1 MLFCFAILLQEN
13 HSSCLLL
20 TYNSGQDPKTQ
31 VVQQY
36 CWTVLPYGFKISS
49 ALFGKMLARDLR
61 NFMLDEG
68 LVHQYV
74 DDLLIA
80 SPTYNKL
87 STKYRKNPEL
97 SGIVD
102 MFSQKKAQICKQQFT
117 YLGFVLSQGQ

>member
-1 MLFCFAILLQEN
+1 
-13 HSSCLLL
+13 
-20 TYNSGQDPKTQ
+20 
-31 VVQQY
+31 
-36 CWTVLPYGFKISS
+36 
-49 ALFGKMLARDLR
+49 MLARDLR

-68 LVHQYV
+68 LLHQYV

-87 STKYRKNPEL
+87 STKYHKNPEL

-117 YLGFVLSQGQ
+117 YLGFVLSQGQWSLLPDRKQAIAGQDSQTAEISGNGRSLSDLDT